1 MNVSFAA
8 KLQKK
13 YEMHG
18 VYKGKSIVIECDG
31 RSVTCLCAY
40 THTE

>member
-13 YEMHG
+13 YKRHG
-18 VYKGKSIVIECDG
+18 MYNGKSSVIEYDG
-31 RSVTCLCAY
+31 PSVTYLCAY